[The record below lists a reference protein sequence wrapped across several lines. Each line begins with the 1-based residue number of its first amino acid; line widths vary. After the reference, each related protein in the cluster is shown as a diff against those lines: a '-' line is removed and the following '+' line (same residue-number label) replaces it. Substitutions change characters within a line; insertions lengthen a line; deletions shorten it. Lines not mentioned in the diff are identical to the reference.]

1 MIVKNRN
8 SRKRKIFTIILVISW
23 LSFAGFSAYYIY
35 THFIDVKP
43 EVITRVDPNG
53 VEIKVDERPVT
64 VQAKQEWTVP
74 ASHPRYISIP
84 KSGIENARI
93 VQLGIIKK
101 TGQLDAPVSIHDAGW
116 YNGSALPGKGGAMLM
131 DGHNGGPNFGG
142 IFEKLRDLK
151 NGDEIIIE
159 RGDGQRITY
168 QVADNREMSV
178 EDINNES
185 NPLGMKTMLNS
196 MDPKKEGLNMIT
208 CVGDWDYS
216 KNTFNKRVMLRAV
229 RKM

>member
-84 KSGIENARI
+84 KLGIENARI

-159 RGDGQRITY
+159 RGDGKKLTY
-168 QVADNREMSV
+168 IVKDNRDMNV
-178 EDINNES
+178 KDINDPANKW
-185 NPLGMKTMLNS
+185 GMATMTNS
-196 MDPKKEGLNMIT
+196 IEAGKEGLNIIT
-208 CVGDWDYS
+208 CVGQWDERS
-216 KNTFNKRVMLRAV
+216 QTFNERTMLRAV
-229 RKM
+229 IK

>member
-8 SRKRKIFTIILVISW
+8 SRKRKVFTIILVIAW
-23 LSFAGFSAYYIY
+23 LSFAGFSAYYVY

-84 KSGIENARI
+84 KLGIENARI

-159 RGDGQRITY
+159 RGDGKKLTY
-168 QVADNREMSV
+168 VVKDNRDMNV
-178 EDINNES
+178 KDINDPS
-185 NPLGMKTMLNS
+185 NKWGMATMTNS
-196 MDPKKEGLNMIT
+196 IEAGKEGLNIIT
-208 CVGDWDYS
+208 CVGQWDERS
-216 KNTFNKRVMLRAV
+216 QTFNERTMLRAV
-229 RKM
+229 IK

>member
-8 SRKRKIFTIILVISW
+8 SRRRKVFTIILVIAW
-23 LSFAGFSAYYIY
+23 LSFAGFSAYYVY

-84 KSGIENARI
+84 KLGIENARI

-142 IFEKLRDLK
+142 IFEKLRELK

-159 RGDGQRITY
+159 RGDGKKLTY
-168 QVADNREMSV
+168 VVKDNRDMNV
-178 EDINNES
+178 KDINDPS
-185 NPLGMKTMLNS
+185 NKWGMATMTNS
-196 MDPKKEGLNMIT
+196 IEAGKEGLNIIT
-208 CVGDWDYS
+208 CVGQWDERS
-216 KNTFNKRVMLRAV
+216 QTFNERTMLRAV
-229 RKM
+229 IK

>member
-8 SRKRKIFTIILVISW
+8 SRKRKVFTIILVIAW
-23 LSFAGFSAYYIY
+23 LSFAGFSAYYVY

-84 KSGIENARI
+84 KLGIENARI

-142 IFEKLRDLK
+142 IFEKLRELK

-159 RGDGQRITY
+159 RGDGKKLTY
-168 QVADNREMSV
+168 VVKDNRNMNV
-178 EDINNES
+178 KDINDPS
-185 NPLGMKTMLNS
+185 NKWGMATMTNS
-196 MDPKKEGLNMIT
+196 IEAGKEGLNIIT
-208 CVGDWDYS
+208 CVGQWDERS
-216 KNTFNKRVMLRAV
+216 QTFNERTMLRAV
-229 RKM
+229 IK

>member
-8 SRKRKIFTIILVISW
+8 SRKRKVFTIILVIAW

-84 KSGIENARI
+84 KLGIENARI

-142 IFEKLRDLK
+142 IFEKLRELK

-159 RGDGQRITY
+159 RGDGKKLTY
-168 QVADNREMSV
+168 VVKDNRDMNV
-178 EDINNES
+178 KDINDPS
-185 NPLGMKTMLNS
+185 NKWGMATMTNS
-196 MDPKKEGLNMIT
+196 IEAGKEGLNIIT
-208 CVGDWDYS
+208 CVGQWDERS
-216 KNTFNKRVMLRAV
+216 QTFNERTMLRAV
-229 RKM
+229 IK

>member
-8 SRKRKIFTIILVISW
+8 SRKRKVFTIILVIAW
-23 LSFAGFSAYYIY
+23 LSFAGFSAYYVY

-84 KSGIENARI
+84 KLGIENARI

-142 IFEKLRDLK
+142 IFEKLRELK

-159 RGDGQRITY
+159 RGDGKKLTY
-168 QVADNREMSV
+168 VVKDNRDMNV
-178 EDINNES
+178 KDINDPSNKWGMATMTNSIES
-185 NPLGMKTMLNS
+185 G
-196 MDPKKEGLNMIT
+196 KEGLNIIT
-208 CVGDWDYS
+208 CVGQWDERS
-216 KNTFNKRVMLRAV
+216 QTFNERTMLRAV
-229 RKM
+229 IK

>member
-1 MIVKNRN
+1 MIIKNRN
-8 SRKRKIFTIILVISW
+8 SRKRKVFTIILVIAW

-84 KSGIENARI
+84 KLGIENARI

-142 IFEKLRDLK
+142 IFEKLRELK

-159 RGDGQRITY
+159 RGDGKKLTY
-168 QVADNREMSV
+168 VVKDNRDMNV
-178 EDINNES
+178 KDINDPS
-185 NPLGMKTMLNS
+185 NKWGMATMTNS
-196 MDPKKEGLNMIT
+196 IEAGKEGLNIIT
-208 CVGDWDYS
+208 CVGQWDERS
-216 KNTFNKRVMLRAV
+216 QTFNERTMLRAV
-229 RKM
+229 IN

>member
-8 SRKRKIFTIILVISW
+8 SRKRKVFTIILVIAW

-84 KSGIENARI
+84 KLGIENARI

-116 YNGSALPGKGGAMLM
+116 YNGSALPGKGGTMLM

-142 IFEKLRDLK
+142 IFEKLRELK

-159 RGDGQRITY
+159 RGDGKKLTY
-168 QVADNREMSV
+168 VVKDNRDMNV
-178 EDINNES
+178 KDINDPS
-185 NPLGMKTMLNS
+185 NKWGMATMTNS
-196 MDPKKEGLNMIT
+196 IEAGKEGLNIIT
-208 CVGDWDYS
+208 CVGQWDERS
-216 KNTFNKRVMLRAV
+216 QTFNERTMLRAV
-229 RKM
+229 IK

>member
-8 SRKRKIFTIILVISW
+8 SRKRKVFTIILVIAW

-84 KSGIENARI
+84 KLGIENARI

-116 YNGSALPGKGGAMLM
+116 YNGSALPGKGGTMLM

-142 IFEKLRDLK
+142 IFEKLRELK

-159 RGDGQRITY
+159 RGDGKKLTY
-168 QVADNREMSV
+168 VVKDNRDMNV
-178 EDINNES
+178 NDINDPS
-185 NPLGMKTMLNS
+185 NKWGMATMTNS
-196 MDPKKEGLNMIT
+196 IEAGKEGLNIIT
-208 CVGDWDYS
+208 CVGQWDERS
-216 KNTFNKRVMLRAV
+216 QTFNERTMLRAV
-229 RKM
+229 IK

>member
-8 SRKRKIFTIILVISW
+8 SRKRKVFTITLVIAW
-23 LSFAGFSAYYIY
+23 LSFAGFSAYYVY

-84 KSGIENARI
+84 KLGIENARI

-142 IFEKLRDLK
+142 IFEKLRELK

-159 RGDGQRITY
+159 RGDGKKLTY
-168 QVADNREMSV
+168 VVKDNRDMNV
-178 EDINNES
+178 KDINDPS
-185 NPLGMKTMLNS
+185 NKWGMATMTNS
-196 MDPKKEGLNMIT
+196 IEAGKEGLNIIT
-208 CVGDWDYS
+208 CVGQWDERS
-216 KNTFNKRVMLRAV
+216 QTFNERTMLRAV
-229 RKM
+229 IK

>member
-8 SRKRKIFTIILVISW
+8 SRKRKVFTIILVIAW
-23 LSFAGFSAYYIY
+23 LSFAGFSVYYVY

-84 KSGIENARI
+84 KLGIENARI

-142 IFEKLRDLK
+142 IFEKLRELK

-159 RGDGQRITY
+159 RGDGKKLTY
-168 QVADNREMSV
+168 VVKDNRDMNV
-178 EDINNES
+178 KDINDPS
-185 NPLGMKTMLNS
+185 NKWGMATMTNS
-196 MDPKKEGLNMIT
+196 IEAGKEGLNIIT
-208 CVGDWDYS
+208 CVGQWDERS
-216 KNTFNKRVMLRAV
+216 QTFNERTMLRAV
-229 RKM
+229 IK

>member
-8 SRKRKIFTIILVISW
+8 SRKRKVFTIILVIAW
-23 LSFAGFSAYYIY
+23 LSFAGFSAYYVY

-53 VEIKVDERPVT
+53 IEIKVDERPVT

-84 KSGIENARI
+84 KLGIENARI

-142 IFEKLRDLK
+142 IFEKLRELK

-159 RGDGQRITY
+159 RGDGKKLTY
-168 QVADNREMSV
+168 VVKDNRDMNV
-178 EDINNES
+178 KDINDPS
-185 NPLGMKTMLNS
+185 NKWGMATMTNS
-196 MDPKKEGLNMIT
+196 IEAGKEGLNIIT
-208 CVGDWDYS
+208 CVGQWDERS
-216 KNTFNKRVMLRAV
+216 QTFNERTMLRAV
-229 RKM
+229 IK

>member
-8 SRKRKIFTIILVISW
+8 SRKRKVFTIILVIAW
-23 LSFAGFSAYYIY
+23 LSFAGFSAYYVY

-64 VQAKQEWTVP
+64 VQANQEWTVP

-84 KSGIENARI
+84 KLGIENARI

-142 IFEKLRDLK
+142 IFEKLRELK

-159 RGDGQRITY
+159 RGDGKKLTY
-168 QVADNREMSV
+168 VVKDNRDMNV
-178 EDINNES
+178 KDINDPS
-185 NPLGMKTMLNS
+185 NKWGMATMTNS
-196 MDPKKEGLNMIT
+196 IEAGKEGLNIIT
-208 CVGDWDYS
+208 CVGQWDERS
-216 KNTFNKRVMLRAV
+216 QTFNERTMLRAV
-229 RKM
+229 IK

>member
-8 SRKRKIFTIILVISW
+8 SRKRKVFTIILVIAW
-23 LSFAGFSAYYIY
+23 LSFAGFSGYYVY

-84 KSGIENARI
+84 KLGIENARI

-142 IFEKLRDLK
+142 IFEKLRELK

-159 RGDGQRITY
+159 RGDGKKLTY
-168 QVADNREMSV
+168 VVKDNRDMNV
-178 EDINNES
+178 KDINDPS
-185 NPLGMKTMLNS
+185 NKWGMATMTNS
-196 MDPKKEGLNMIT
+196 IEAGKEGLNIIT
-208 CVGDWDYS
+208 CVGQWDERS
-216 KNTFNKRVMLRAV
+216 QTFNERTMLRAV
-229 RKM
+229 IK

>member
-8 SRKRKIFTIILVISW
+8 SRKRKVFTIILVIAW
-23 LSFAGFSAYYIY
+23 LSFAGFSAYYVY

-84 KSGIENARI
+84 KLGIENARI

-142 IFEKLRDLK
+142 IFEKLRELK

-159 RGDGQRITY
+159 RGDGKKLTY
-168 QVADNREMSV
+168 AVKDNRDMNV
-178 EDINNES
+178 KDINDPS
-185 NPLGMKTMLNS
+185 NKWGMATMTNS
-196 MDPKKEGLNMIT
+196 IEAGKEGLNIIT
-208 CVGDWDYS
+208 CVGQWDERS
-216 KNTFNKRVMLRAV
+216 QTFNERTMLRAV
-229 RKM
+229 IK

>member
-8 SRKRKIFTIILVISW
+8 SRKRKVFTIILVIAW
-23 LSFAGFSAYYIY
+23 LSFAGFSAYYVY

-84 KSGIENARI
+84 KLGIENARI

-142 IFEKLRDLK
+142 IFEKLRELK

-159 RGDGQRITY
+159 RGDGKKLTY
-168 QVADNREMSV
+168 VVKDNRDMNV
-178 EDINNES
+178 KDINDPS
-185 NPLGMKTMLNS
+185 NKWGMATMTNS
-196 MDPKKEGLNMIT
+196 IEAGKEGLNIIT
-208 CVGDWDYS
+208 CVGQWDERS
-216 KNTFNKRVMLRAV
+216 QTFNERTMLRAV
-229 RKM
+229 IK

>member
-8 SRKRKIFTIILVISW
+8 SRKRKIFTIILVIAW
-23 LSFAGFSAYYIY
+23 LSFAGFSAYYVY

-84 KSGIENARI
+84 KLGIENARI

-142 IFEKLRDLK
+142 IFEKLRELK

-159 RGDGQRITY
+159 RGDGKKLTY
-168 QVADNREMSV
+168 VVKDNRDMNV
-178 EDINNES
+178 KDINDPS
-185 NPLGMKTMLNS
+185 NKWGMATMTNS
-196 MDPKKEGLNMIT
+196 IEAGKEGLNIIT
-208 CVGDWDYS
+208 CVGQWDERS
-216 KNTFNKRVMLRAV
+216 QTFNERTMLRAV
-229 RKM
+229 IK

>member
-8 SRKRKIFTIILVISW
+8 SRKRKVFTIILVIAW
-23 LSFAGFSAYYIY
+23 LSFAGFSAYYVY
-35 THFIDVKP
+35 THFIDIKP

-84 KSGIENARI
+84 KLGIENARI

-142 IFEKLRDLK
+142 IFEKLRELK

-159 RGDGQRITY
+159 RGDGKKLTY
-168 QVADNREMSV
+168 VVKDNRDMNV
-178 EDINNES
+178 KDINDPS
-185 NPLGMKTMLNS
+185 NKWGMATMTNS
-196 MDPKKEGLNMIT
+196 IEAGKEGLNIIT
-208 CVGDWDYS
+208 CVGQWDERS
-216 KNTFNKRVMLRAV
+216 QTFNERTMLRAV
-229 RKM
+229 IK

>member
-1 MIVKNRN
+1 MIIKNRN
-8 SRKRKIFTIILVISW
+8 SRKRKVFTIILVIAW
-23 LSFAGFSAYYIY
+23 LSFAGFSAYYVY

-84 KSGIENARI
+84 KLGIENARI

-142 IFEKLRDLK
+142 IFEKLRELK

-159 RGDGQRITY
+159 RGDGKKLTY
-168 QVADNREMSV
+168 VVKDNRDMNV
-178 EDINNES
+178 KDINDPS
-185 NPLGMKTMLNS
+185 NKWGMATMTNS
-196 MDPKKEGLNMIT
+196 IEAGKEGLNIIT
-208 CVGDWDYS
+208 CVGQWDERS
-216 KNTFNKRVMLRAV
+216 QTFNERTMLRAV
-229 RKM
+229 IN

>member
-8 SRKRKIFTIILVISW
+8 SRKRKGFTIILVIAW
-23 LSFAGFSAYYIY
+23 LSFAGFSAYYVY

-64 VQAKQEWTVP
+64 IQAKQEWTVP

-84 KSGIENARI
+84 KLGIENARI

-142 IFEKLRDLK
+142 IFEKLRELK

-159 RGDGQRITY
+159 RGDGKKLTY
-168 QVADNREMSV
+168 VVKDNRDMNV
-178 EDINNES
+178 KDINDPS
-185 NPLGMKTMLNS
+185 NKWGMATMTNS
-196 MDPKKEGLNMIT
+196 IEAGKEGLNIIT
-208 CVGDWDYS
+208 CVGQWDERS
-216 KNTFNKRVMLRAV
+216 QTFNERTMLRAV
-229 RKM
+229 IK

>member
-8 SRKRKIFTIILVISW
+8 SRKRKIFTIILVIAW
-23 LSFAGFSAYYIY
+23 LSFAGFSAYYVY

-84 KSGIENARI
+84 KLGIENARI

-116 YNGSALPGKGGAMLM
+116 YNGSALPGKGGTMLM

-142 IFEKLRDLK
+142 IFEKLRELK

-159 RGDGQRITY
+159 RGDGKKLTY
-168 QVADNREMSV
+168 VVKDNRDMNV
-178 EDINNES
+178 KDINDPS
-185 NPLGMKTMLNS
+185 NKWGMATMTNS
-196 MDPKKEGLNMIT
+196 IEAGKEGLNIIT
-208 CVGDWDYS
+208 CVGQWDERS
-216 KNTFNKRVMLRAV
+216 QTFNERTMLRAV
-229 RKM
+229 IK

>member
-8 SRKRKIFTIILVISW
+8 SRKRKVFTIILVIAW
-23 LSFAGFSAYYIY
+23 LSFAGFSAYYVY

-64 VQAKQEWTVP
+64 IQAKQEWTVP

-84 KSGIENARI
+84 KLGIENARI

-142 IFEKLRDLK
+142 IFEKLRELK

-159 RGDGQRITY
+159 RGDGKKLTY
-168 QVADNREMSV
+168 VVKDNRDMNV
-178 EDINNES
+178 KDINDPS
-185 NPLGMKTMLNS
+185 NKWGMATMTNS
-196 MDPKKEGLNMIT
+196 IEAGKEGLNIIT
-208 CVGDWDYS
+208 CVGQWDERS
-216 KNTFNKRVMLRAV
+216 QTFNERTMLRAV
-229 RKM
+229 IK

>member
-8 SRKRKIFTIILVISW
+8 SRKRKIFTIILVIAW

-84 KSGIENARI
+84 KLGIENARI

-159 RGDGQRITY
+159 RGDGKKLTY
-168 QVADNREMSV
+168 VVKDNRDMNV
-178 EDINNES
+178 KDINDPANKW
-185 NPLGMKTMLNS
+185 GMATMTNS
-196 MDPKKEGLNMIT
+196 IEAGKEGLNIIT
-208 CVGDWDYS
+208 CVGQWDERS
-216 KNTFNKRVMLRAV
+216 QTFNERTMLRAV
-229 RKM
+229 IK

>member
-84 KSGIENARI
+84 KLGIENARI

-142 IFEKLRDLK
+142 IFEKLRELK

-159 RGDGQRITY
+159 RGDGKKLTY
-168 QVADNREMSV
+168 VVKDNRDMNV
-178 EDINNES
+178 KDINDPS
-185 NPLGMKTMLNS
+185 NKWGMATMTNS
-196 MDPKKEGLNMIT
+196 IEAGKEGLNIIT
-208 CVGDWDYS
+208 CVGQWDERS
-216 KNTFNKRVMLRAV
+216 QTFNERTMLRAV
-229 RKM
+229 IK

>member
-84 KSGIENARI
+84 KLGIENARI

-159 RGDGQRITY
+159 RGDGKKLTY
-168 QVADNREMSV
+168 VVKDNRDMNV
-178 EDINNES
+178 KDINDPANKW
-185 NPLGMKTMLNS
+185 GMATMTNS
-196 MDPKKEGLNMIT
+196 IEAGKEGLNIIT
-208 CVGDWDYS
+208 CVGQWDERS
-216 KNTFNKRVMLRAV
+216 QTFNERTMLRSV
-229 RKM
+229 IK

>member
-8 SRKRKIFTIILVISW
+8 SRKRKVFTIILVIAW
-23 LSFAGFSAYYIY
+23 LSFAGFSAYYVY

-74 ASHPRYISIP
+74 ASYPRYISIP
-84 KSGIENARI
+84 KLGIDNARI

-142 IFEKLRDLK
+142 IFEKLRELK

-159 RGDGQRITY
+159 RGDGKKLTY
-168 QVADNREMSV
+168 VVKDNRDLNV
-178 EDINNES
+178 KDINDPS
-185 NPLGMKTMLNS
+185 NKWGMATMTNS
-196 MDPKKEGLNMIT
+196 IEAGKEGLNIIT
-208 CVGDWDYS
+208 CVGQWDERS
-216 KNTFNKRVMLRAV
+216 QTFNERTMLRAV
-229 RKM
+229 IK

>member
-8 SRKRKIFTIILVISW
+8 SRKRKVFTIILVIAW

-84 KSGIENARI
+84 KLGIENARI

-116 YNGSALPGKGGAMLM
+116 YNGSALPGKGGTMLM

-142 IFEKLRDLK
+142 IFEKLRELK

-159 RGDGQRITY
+159 RGDGKKLTY
-168 QVADNREMSV
+168 VVKDNRDMNV
-178 EDINNES
+178 KDINDPS
-185 NPLGMKTMLNS
+185 NKWGMATMTNS
-196 MDPKKEGLNMIT
+196 IEASKEGLNIIT
-208 CVGDWDYS
+208 CVGQWDERS
-216 KNTFNKRVMLRAV
+216 QTFNERTMLRAV
-229 RKM
+229 IK

>member
-8 SRKRKIFTIILVISW
+8 SRKRKVFTIILVIAW
-23 LSFAGFSAYYIY
+23 LSFAGFSAYYVY

-84 KSGIENARI
+84 KLGIENARI

-101 TGQLDAPVSIHDAGW
+101 TGQLDAPISIHDAGW

-142 IFEKLRDLK
+142 IFEKLRELK

-159 RGDGQRITY
+159 RGDGKKLTY
-168 QVADNREMSV
+168 VVKDNRDMNV
-178 EDINNES
+178 KDINDPS
-185 NPLGMKTMLNS
+185 NKWGMATMTNS
-196 MDPKKEGLNMIT
+196 IEAGKEGLNIIT
-208 CVGDWDYS
+208 CVGQWDERS
-216 KNTFNKRVMLRAV
+216 QTFNERTMLRAV
-229 RKM
+229 IK

>member
-84 KSGIENARI
+84 KLGIENARI

-159 RGDGQRITY
+159 RGDGKKLTY
-168 QVADNREMSV
+168 VVKDNRDMNV
-178 EDINNES
+178 KDINDPANKW
-185 NPLGMKTMLNS
+185 GMATMTNS
-196 MDPKKEGLNMIT
+196 IEAGKEGLNIIT
-208 CVGDWDYS
+208 CVGQWDERS
-216 KNTFNKRVMLRAV
+216 QTFNERTMLRAV
-229 RKM
+229 IK

>member
-8 SRKRKIFTIILVISW
+8 SRKRKVFTIILVIAW
-23 LSFAGFSAYYIY
+23 LSFAGFSAYYVY

-84 KSGIENARI
+84 KLGIENARI

-142 IFEKLRDLK
+142 IFEKLRELK

-159 RGDGQRITY
+159 RGDSKKLTY
-168 QVADNREMSV
+168 VVKDNRDMNV
-178 EDINNES
+178 KDINDPS
-185 NPLGMKTMLNS
+185 NKWGMATMTNS
-196 MDPKKEGLNMIT
+196 IEAGKEGLNIIT
-208 CVGDWDYS
+208 CVGQWDERS
-216 KNTFNKRVMLRAV
+216 QTFNERTMLRAV
-229 RKM
+229 IK

>member
-8 SRKRKIFTIILVISW
+8 SRKRKVFTIILVIAW
-23 LSFAGFSAYYIY
+23 LSFAGFSAYYVY

-84 KSGIENARI
+84 KLGIENARI

-116 YNGSALPGKGGAMLM
+116 YNGSALPGNGGAMLM

-142 IFEKLRDLK
+142 IFEKLRELK

-159 RGDGQRITY
+159 RGDGKKLTY
-168 QVADNREMSV
+168 VVKDNRDMNV
-178 EDINNES
+178 KDINDPS
-185 NPLGMKTMLNS
+185 NKWGMATMTNS
-196 MDPKKEGLNMIT
+196 IEAGKEGLNIIT
-208 CVGDWDYS
+208 CVGQWDERS
-216 KNTFNKRVMLRAV
+216 QTFNERTMLRAV
-229 RKM
+229 IK

>member
-1 MIVKNRN
+1 VIVKNRN
-8 SRKRKIFTIILVISW
+8 SRKRKVFTIILVIAW
-23 LSFAGFSAYYIY
+23 LSFAGFSAYYVY

-84 KSGIENARI
+84 KLGIENARI

-142 IFEKLRDLK
+142 IFEKLRELK

-159 RGDGQRITY
+159 RGDGKKLTY
-168 QVADNREMSV
+168 VVKDNRDMNV
-178 EDINNES
+178 KDINDPS
-185 NPLGMKTMLNS
+185 NKWGMATMTNS
-196 MDPKKEGLNMIT
+196 IEAGKEGLNIIT
-208 CVGDWDYS
+208 CVGQWDERS
-216 KNTFNKRVMLRAV
+216 QTFNERTMLRAV
-229 RKM
+229 IK

>member
-8 SRKRKIFTIILVISW
+8 SRKRKVFTIILVIAW
-23 LSFAGFSAYYIY
+23 LSFAGFSTYYIY

-84 KSGIENARI
+84 KLGIENARI

-116 YNGSALPGKGGAMLM
+116 YNGSALPGKGGTMLM

-142 IFEKLRDLK
+142 IFEKLRELK

-159 RGDGQRITY
+159 RGDGKKLTY
-168 QVADNREMSV
+168 VVKDNRDMNV
-178 EDINNES
+178 KDINDPS
-185 NPLGMKTMLNS
+185 NKWGMATMTNS
-196 MDPKKEGLNMIT
+196 IEAGKEGLNIIT
-208 CVGDWDYS
+208 CVGQWDERS
-216 KNTFNKRVMLRAV
+216 QTFNERTMLRAV
-229 RKM
+229 IK

>member
-8 SRKRKIFTIILVISW
+8 IRKRKVFTIILVIAW
-23 LSFAGFSAYYIY
+23 LSFAGFSAYYVY

-84 KSGIENARI
+84 KLGIENARI

-142 IFEKLRDLK
+142 IFEKLRELK

-159 RGDGQRITY
+159 RGDGKKLTY
-168 QVADNREMSV
+168 VVKDNRDMNV
-178 EDINNES
+178 KDINDPS
-185 NPLGMKTMLNS
+185 NKWGMATMTNS
-196 MDPKKEGLNMIT
+196 IEAGKEGLNIIT
-208 CVGDWDYS
+208 CVGQWDERS
-216 KNTFNKRVMLRAV
+216 QTFNERTMLRAV
-229 RKM
+229 IK

>member
-8 SRKRKIFTIILVISW
+8 SRKRKVFTIILVIAW
-23 LSFAGFSAYYIY
+23 LSFAGFSAYYVY

-84 KSGIENARI
+84 KLGIENARI

-142 IFEKLRDLK
+142 IFEKLRELK

-159 RGDGQRITY
+159 RGDGKKLTY
-168 QVADNREMSV
+168 VVKDNRDMNV
-178 EDINNES
+178 KDINDPS
-185 NPLGMKTMLNS
+185 NKWGMATMTNS
-196 MDPKKEGLNMIT
+196 IEAGKEGLNIIT
-208 CVGDWDYS
+208 CVGQWDERS
-216 KNTFNKRVMLRAV
+216 QTFNDRTMLRAV
-229 RKM
+229 IK

>member
-8 SRKRKIFTIILVISW
+8 SRKRKVFTIILVIAW
-23 LSFAGFSAYYIY
+23 LSFARFSAYYVY

-84 KSGIENARI
+84 KLGIENARI

-142 IFEKLRDLK
+142 IFEKLRELK

-159 RGDGQRITY
+159 RGDGKKLTY
-168 QVADNREMSV
+168 VVKDNRDMNV
-178 EDINNES
+178 KDINDPS
-185 NPLGMKTMLNS
+185 NKWGMATMTNS
-196 MDPKKEGLNMIT
+196 IEAGKEGLNIIT
-208 CVGDWDYS
+208 CVGQWDERS
-216 KNTFNKRVMLRAV
+216 QTFNERTMLRAV
-229 RKM
+229 IK

>member
-8 SRKRKIFTIILVISW
+8 SRKRKVFTIILVIAW
-23 LSFAGFSAYYIY
+23 LSFAGFSAYYLY

-84 KSGIENARI
+84 KLGIENARI

-142 IFEKLRDLK
+142 IFEKLRELK

-159 RGDGQRITY
+159 RGDGKKLTY
-168 QVADNREMSV
+168 VVKDNRNMNV
-178 EDINNES
+178 KDINDPS
-185 NPLGMKTMLNS
+185 NKWGMATMTNS
-196 MDPKKEGLNMIT
+196 IEAGKEGLNIIT
-208 CVGDWDYS
+208 CVGQWDERS
-216 KNTFNKRVMLRAV
+216 QTFNERTMLRAV
-229 RKM
+229 IK

>member
-84 KSGIENARI
+84 KLGIENARI

-101 TGQLDAPVSIHDAGW
+101 TGQLDAPVSIHEAGW

-159 RGDGQRITY
+159 RGDGKKLTY
-168 QVADNREMSV
+168 VVKDNRDMNV
-178 EDINNES
+178 KDINDPANKW
-185 NPLGMKTMLNS
+185 GMATMTNS
-196 MDPKKEGLNMIT
+196 IEAGKEGLNIIT
-208 CVGDWDYS
+208 CVGQWDERS
-216 KNTFNKRVMLRAV
+216 QTFNERTMLRSV
-229 RKM
+229 IK